1 MQTFLENRSSMR
13 KKILLV
19 EDEALIALSQAKTL
33 EKYGY
38 EVVTAYSGKKAI
50 EAADSDHDISLILM
64 DIDLGEGMEG
74 TEAAAQILNKRDIP
88 VVFLSSHTEPEVV
101 EKTEKISSY
110 GYVVKNS
117 GATVLDA
124 SIKMAFKLYEAYRS
138 YNKRNQEL
146 YALAEELE
154 EYNEE
159 LTSTEEELRKRE
171 TSLAE
176 SDNRFRSVLQLVP
189 DMISIH
195 DPDMNILYSNWRSF
209 AEVPESKRRIHTK
222 CYKTYRDLD
231 EICPDCLAKTVL
243 KTGRPLR
250 REAELPD
257 GMWVD
262 IRAIP
267 VLDKNNNVTMF
278 VEWVRDITEQKINQK
293 RLEHSEEKH
302 RHLYETMSPGVV
314 YQAADG
320 TILSANPAAEKIL
333 ALTVDQMNGKSSS
346 DPRWK
351 MLNEEG
357 EEVPGS
363 EHPAMQTLQTGKTV
377 GPVDRAIFIPEK
389 NEYVWLSITAIPLF
403 HPDEE
408 KPYQVYTTFDDITKR
423 KRGEE
428 KLKEKNNLLER
439 IFDNSIDL
447 IALTDL
453 EGTYKIAGKA
463 HEILGYDIEYLIGKN
478 VMDFVHPGDIAFVK
492 NEFAEFLQSDETRK
506 VEYRYKRIDG
516 EYLWFETIG
525 TLLKNT
531 HGIPEQ
537 ILFTTRDITERKK
550 AEDQLRE
557 SEATVRKKL
566 EAILEPDGDIENLNL
581 ADIIDYEA
589 LQKMM
594 EDFYSFS
601 NIGGAILDT
610 SGKVLVG
617 VAWQD
622 ICKKFHRVHPETAK
636 NCLESDLTLSSGV
649 PAGSFKAYHC
659 KNNMWD
665 IVTPIEVNGKHL
677 GNIYIGQFFH
687 EDETIDYEL
696 FRRQARRYGFD
707 EKEYVAALDR
717 VPRFSREAVNSAIAF
732 YAKLADMIS
741 SLSYSTIKL
750 SRDIAKRKRA
760 EEEINRQ
767 LSEKEILLKEVHH
780 RIKNNVASIEG
791 LLSLQAGST
800 DNTLAKSALQ
810 EATARVRS
818 IRVLYEK
825 LLIGEEYREVSI
837 KTYAESLID
846 SLVAVFSESQN
857 ITIEKKIADCTLSSK
872 IAIPLGIIINELLTN
887 IFKYAFKEKNE
898 GRISIE
904 LEKTGNQ
911 VSLTIED
918 NGMGIEERNDENKS
932 PGFGL
937 TIVKMLSEQLEGTFS
952 IENENGTRSVLNFK
966 I

>member
-1 MQTFLENRSSMR
+1 MR

-19 EDEALIALSQAKTL
+19 EDEALIALNEAKTL

-38 EVVTAYSGKKAI
+38 EVITAYSGKKAI
-50 EAADSDHDISLILM
+50 EAAVSDHDISLILM
-64 DIDLGEGMEG
+64 DIDLGKGMDG
-74 TEAAAQILNKRDIP
+74 TEAAEQILNKRDIP

-117 GATVLDA
+117 GATVLNA

-159 LTSTEEELRKRE
+159 LTSTEDELRKRE
-171 TSLAE
+171 ASLAE

-243 KTGRPLR
+243 KTGRPLM
-250 REAELPD
+250 REAELPE

-267 VLDKNNNVTMF
+267 VVDENNNVTMF
-278 VEWVRDITEQKINQK
+278 VEWVRDITEQKTTQK
-293 RLEHSEEKH
+293 SLQHSEEEH
-302 RHLYETMSPGVV
+302 RQLYETMSTGVV
-314 YQAADG
+314 YQASDG
-320 TILSANPAAEKIL
+320 TIISANPAAEKIL
-333 ALTVDQMNGKSSS
+333 GLTVDQLNGKSST

-351 MLNEEG
+351 MLDEQG
-357 EEVPGS
+357 EEVHGS
-363 EHPAMQTLQTGKTV
+363 KHPAMQALQTGKTV
-377 GPVDRAIFIPEK
+377 GPVDRAVFIPEK
-389 NEYVWLSITAIPLF
+389 NEYIWLSITAIPLY

-408 KPYQVYTTFDDITKR
+408 KPYQVYATFDDITQR
-423 KRGEE
+423 KQVEE
-428 KLKEKNNLLER
+428 SLKEKNNLLER
-439 IFDNSIDL
+439 IFDNNIDL

-453 EGTYKIAGKA
+453 EGTYKVAGKA

-478 VMDFVHPGDIAFVK
+478 VMDFLHPEDISFVK
-492 NEFAEFLQSDETRK
+492 KEFAEFLQSEETRK

-516 EYLWFETIG
+516 EYLWFETTG
-525 TLLKNT
+525 TLLNNRYN
-531 HGIPEQ
+531 IPEQ
-537 ILFTTRDITERKK
+537 ILFTTRDITERKY
-550 AEDQLRE
+550 AEDRLRE

-566 EAILEPDGDIENLNL
+566 GAILEPEGDIEALNL
-581 ADIIDYEA
+581 ADIIDCEG

-622 ICKKFHRVHPETAK
+622 ICKKFHRAHPETAK
-636 NCLESDLTLSSGV
+636 NCIESDLALSSGV

-665 IVTPIEVNGKHL
+665 IATPIEVNGKHL
-677 GNIYIGQFFH
+677 GNIYIGQFFY

-707 EKEYVAALDR
+707 ETEYLEALDR
-717 VPRFSREAVNSAIAF
+717 VPRFSRKMVNSAIAF

-741 SLSYSTIKL
+741 SLSYSKIKL
-750 SRDIAKRKRA
+750 SRDIAKRTRA
-760 EEEINRQ
+760 EKEINRQ
-767 LSEKEILLKEVHH
+767 LSEKEILLREVHH
-780 RIKNNVASIEG
+780 RIKNNISQIEG
-791 LLSLQAGST
+791 LLSMQASST
-800 DNTLAKSALQ
+800 DNAFAKSALQ
-810 EATARVRS
+810 DAISRVDS
-818 IRVLYEK
+818 IRMLYEK
-825 LLIGEEYREVSI
+825 LLIGKEYREVSI
-837 KTYAESLID
+837 KTYSESLID
-846 SLVAVFSESQN
+846 SLVAVFPESQN
-857 ITIEKKIADCTLSSK
+857 IHIEKKIVDCTLSSK
-872 IAIPLGIIINELLTN
+872 IAIPLGIILNELLTN
-887 IFKYAFKEKNE
+887 IFKYAFKEKNK
-898 GRISIE
+898 GRIVIE
-904 LEKTGNQ
+904 IEKTGNL
-911 VSLTIED
+911 VSLTIRD
-918 NGMGIEERNDENKS
+918 NGMGIEERNDKNKS

-937 TIVKMLSEQLEGTFS
+937 TLVKMLAEQLEGTFS
-952 IENENGTRSVLNFK
+952 IEKENGTKSELKFELE
-966 I
+966 

>member
-1 MQTFLENRSSMR
+1 MR

-19 EDEALIALSQAKTL
+19 EDEALIALNEAKTL

-50 EAADSDHDISLILM
+50 EAIGSDHDISLILM
-64 DIDLGEGMEG
+64 DIDLGKGVDG

-101 EKTEKISSY
+101 EKTEKITSY

-159 LTSTEEELRKRE
+159 LTSTEDELRKRE
-171 TSLAE
+171 ASLAE

-243 KTGRPLR
+243 KTGQPMR
-250 REAELPD
+250 REAELPE

-267 VLDKNNNVTMF
+267 VLDDKKNVTMF
-278 VEWVRDITEQKINQK
+278 VEWVRDITEEKLTQKSLQN
-293 RLEHSEEKH
+293 SEE
-302 RHLYETMSPGVV
+302 E
-314 YQAADG
+314 
-320 TILSANPAAEKIL
+320 
-333 ALTVDQMNGKSSS
+333 
-346 DPRWK
+346 
-351 MLNEEG
+351 
-357 EEVPGS
+357 
-363 EHPAMQTLQTGKTV
+363 
-377 GPVDRAIFIPEK
+377 
-389 NEYVWLSITAIPLF
+389 
-403 HPDEE
+403 
-408 KPYQVYTTFDDITKR
+408 QVYATFDDITGR
-423 KRGEE
+423 KRIEE
-428 KLKEKNNLLER
+428 KLKEKNNLIER
-439 IFDNSIDL
+439 IFDNNIDL

-453 EGTYKIAGKA
+453 GGNYKVAGKA

-478 VMDFVHPGDIAFVK
+478 VMDFVHPEDITFVTK
-492 NEFAEFLQSDETRK
+492 EFAEFLQSDETRQ

-516 EYLWFETIG
+516 EYLWFETTG

-531 HGIPEQ
+531 NGTPEQ
-537 ILFTTRDITERKK
+537 ILFTTRDITKRKI

-566 EAILEPDGDIENLNL
+566 KAILEPDGDIENLNL

-622 ICKKFHRVHPETAK
+622 ICKKFHRAHPETAK
-636 NCLESDLTLSSGV
+636 NCRESDLALASGV

-665 IVTPIEVNGKHL
+665 VVTPIEVNGKHL
-677 GNIYIGQFFH
+677 GNIYIGQFFY

-696 FRRQARRYGFD
+696 FRKQARQYEFD
-707 EKEYVAALDR
+707 ETEYLEALDR
-717 VPRFSREAVNSAIAF
+717 VPRFSRETVNSAIAF

-741 SLSYSTIKL
+741 SLSYSTIRL
-750 SRDIAKRKRA
+750 SRDIAERKRA

-767 LSEKEILLKEVHH
+767 LSEKETLLKEVHH
-780 RIKNNVASIEG
+780 RIKNNVASIES

-800 DNTLAKSALQ
+800 DNTVAKSALQ

-825 LLIGEEYREVSI
+825 LLIGKKYKEVYVKNYI
-837 KTYAESLID
+837 ESLID
-846 SLVAVFSESQN
+846 SLVAVFPESQN
-857 ITIEKKIADCTLSSK
+857 ISIEKKIADCTLSSK
-872 IAIPLGIIINELLTN
+872 IAIPLGIILNELLTN
-887 IFKYAFKEKNE
+887 IFKYAFKGKDE
-898 GRISIE
+898 GHISID
-904 LEKTGNQ
+904 LNKTENQ
-911 VSLTIED
+911 VSLTIKD
-918 NGMGIEERNDENKS
+918 NGIGLEKRTDENKS

-937 TIVKMLSEQLEGTFS
+937 TIVKMLAEQLDGSFS
-952 IENENGTRSVLNFK
+952 IENDNGTRSVLNFEL
-966 I
+966 

>member
-1 MQTFLENRSSMR
+1 MR

-19 EDEALIALSQAKTL
+19 EDEALIALNEAKTL

-38 EVVTAYSGKKAI
+38 EVITAYSGKKAI
-50 EAADSDHDISLILM
+50 EAAVSDHDISLILM
-64 DIDLGEGMEG
+64 DIDLGKGMDG
-74 TEAAAQILNKRDIP
+74 TEAAEQILNKRDIP

-117 GATVLDA
+117 GATVLNA

-159 LTSTEEELRKRE
+159 LTSTEDELRKRE
-171 TSLAE
+171 ASLAE

-243 KTGRPLR
+243 KTGRPLM
-250 REAELPD
+250 REAELPE

-267 VLDKNNNVTMF
+267 VVDENNNVTMF
-278 VEWVRDITEQKINQK
+278 VEWVRDITEQKTTQK
-293 RLEHSEEKH
+293 SLQHSEEEH
-302 RHLYETMSPGVV
+302 RQLYETMSTGVV
-314 YQAADG
+314 YQASDG
-320 TILSANPAAEKIL
+320 TIISANPAAEKIL
-333 ALTVDQMNGKSSS
+333 GLTVDQLNGKSST

-351 MLNEEG
+351 MLDEQG
-357 EEVPGS
+357 EEVHGS
-363 EHPAMQTLQTGKTV
+363 KHPAMQALQTGKTV
-377 GPVDRAIFIPEK
+377 GPVDRAVFIPEK
-389 NEYVWLSITAIPLF
+389 NEYIWLSITAIPLY

-408 KPYQVYTTFDDITKR
+408 KPYQVYATFDDITQR
-423 KRGEE
+423 KQVEE
-428 KLKEKNNLLER
+428 SLKEKNNLLER
-439 IFDNSIDL
+439 IFDNNIDL

-453 EGTYKIAGKA
+453 EGTYKVAGKA

-478 VMDFVHPGDIAFVK
+478 VMDFLHPEDISFVK
-492 NEFAEFLQSDETRK
+492 KEFAEFLQSEETRK

-516 EYLWFETIG
+516 EYLWFETTG
-525 TLLKNT
+525 TLLNNRYN
-531 HGIPEQ
+531 IPEQ
-537 ILFTTRDITERKK
+537 ILFTTRDITERKY
-550 AEDQLRE
+550 AEDRLRE

-566 EAILEPDGDIENLNL
+566 GAILEPEGDIEALNL
-581 ADIIDYEA
+581 ADIIDCEG

-622 ICKKFHRVHPETAK
+622 ICKKFHRAHPETAK
-636 NCLESDLTLSSGV
+636 NCIESDLALSSGV

-665 IVTPIEVNGKHL
+665 IATPIEVNGKHL
-677 GNIYIGQFFH
+677 GNIYIGQFFY

-707 EKEYVAALDR
+707 ETEYLEALDR
-717 VPRFSREAVNSAIAF
+717 VPRFSRKTVNSAIAF

-741 SLSYSTIKL
+741 SLSYSKIKL
-750 SRDIAKRKRA
+750 SRDIAKRTRA
-760 EEEINRQ
+760 EKEINRQ
-767 LSEKEILLKEVHH
+767 LSEKEILLREVHH
-780 RIKNNVASIEG
+780 RIKNNISQIEG
-791 LLSLQAGST
+791 LLSMQASST
-800 DNTLAKSALQ
+800 DNAFAKSALQ
-810 EATARVRS
+810 DAISRVDS
-818 IRVLYEK
+818 IRMLYEK
-825 LLIGEEYREVSI
+825 LLIGKEYREVSI
-837 KTYAESLID
+837 KTYSESLID
-846 SLVAVFSESQN
+846 SLVAVFPESQN
-857 ITIEKKIADCTLSSK
+857 IHIEKKIVDCTLSSK
-872 IAIPLGIIINELLTN
+872 IAIPLGIILNELLTN
-887 IFKYAFKEKNE
+887 IFKYAFKEKNK
-898 GRISIE
+898 GRIVIE
-904 LEKTGNQ
+904 IEKTGNL
-911 VSLTIED
+911 VSLTIRD
-918 NGMGIEERNDENKS
+918 NGMGIEERNDKNKS

-937 TIVKMLSEQLEGTFS
+937 TLVKMLAEQLEGTFS
-952 IENENGTRSVLNFK
+952 IEKENGTKSELKFELE
-966 I
+966 